1 MKTAY
6 RINWLTAAA
15 LLLALPTGYFV
26 LTGLLSEFGING
38 PADALQPTLEKL
50 GSKESLGWNINL
62 LIVFGPVIALL
73 ICATQVLKLNFRF
86 TKEEFELHAAIK
98 KSWFALF
105 VALLSVTSLAT
116 LFLYLLAENCNC

>member
-26 LTGLLSEFGING
+26 LSGLLSEVGMNC
-38 PADALQPTLEKL
+38 PADALQPILERL

-62 LIVFGPVIALL
+62 LLVFGPVIALL
-73 ICATQVLKLNFRF
+73 ICATQVLKLNFKF
-86 TKEEFELHAAIK
+86 TKEQFELHASIK
-98 KSWFALF
+98 KSWFTLI
-105 VALLSVTSLAT
+105 VSVLSVGSLNF
-116 LFLYLLAENCNC
+116 LFLYLIGENCNC